1 MKLFI
6 SIESDRLI
14 DGTRVIQEHGQLSVP
29 KEKHGDADRQISSM
43 NENSQQLTSGPE
55 QPPAGH
61 RDTITDMTMCQTSQ
75 CFLVTSSHDGVI
87 KVWK

>member
-1 MKLFI
+1 M
-6 SIESDRLI
+6 I
-14 DGTRVIQEHGQLSVP
+14 DGTRVIQEHGQVSVP
-29 KEKHGDADRQISSM
+29 KEKHGDADRPVSSM
-43 NENSQQLTSGPE
+43 GETVQHLIAGPE

-61 RDTITDMTMCQTSQ
+61 RDTITDITMCQTSQ